1 MKNQDLISNIADLRS
16 KAGLTQLELSR
27 KVNVTESTIANW
39 ETGRSDLKWI
49 DKVIKLCDAL
59 NCQPKDLIK
68 YRKEVSHTTILE
80 KHRANKQKSKTN
92 KNQKLINNGSSK

>member
-1 MKNQDLISNIADLRS
+1 MKNQDLTSNIADLRS

-49 DKVIKLCDAL
+49 DKVIRLCDAL
-59 NCQPKDLIK
+59 NCQPKDLIYK
-68 YRKEVSHTTILE
+68 KEKASYPEIFEEHRENKRKSPE
-80 KHRANKQKSKTN
+80 KRKSKA
-92 KNQKLINNGSSK
+92 I